1 MPFTVPEPLPQ
12 ACVRVDDFRFS
23 DVVLERKDVVWHMH
37 WGGKSTPPV
46 MDMCGIFLGVSLEAK
61 GSRDNQPIT
70 WLMID
75 KDTGFAPLTPWQRM
89 PGPATVVRMDYG
101 PLTAHDF
108 EYIHD
113 YMSQLLDVFG
123 SGRKPKPTVASFQEF
138 CRARE
143 DDRQPPHN
151 LLMPRVRVHGL
162 TSPAGLAL
170 NGTEGYRSLLPLDTG
185 RYAFFVDGTTAF
197 EAKNVKPEHL
207 TVLA

>member
-1 MPFTVPEPLPQ
+1 
-12 ACVRVDDFRFS
+12 
-23 DVVLERKDVVWHMH
+23 
-37 WGGKSTPPV
+37 
-46 MDMCGIFLGVSLEAK
+46 
-61 GSRDNQPIT
+61 
-70 WLMID
+70 
-75 KDTGFAPLTPWQRM
+75 
-89 PGPATVVRMDYG
+89 
-101 PLTAHDF
+101 
-108 EYIHD
+108 
-113 YMSQLLDVFG
+113 MSHLLDVFG